1 MSRKYERLYY
11 KITEAAERTHA
22 FKRRP
27 VLVQRIEPDQVF
39 SPEAELHAFLPLHQE
54 LRGRLVLCEHYS
66 GSMRA
71 PQRDR
76 LRALLLAL
84 SSRWLQRPQPA
95 EGERET
101 VPGSWF
107 SETRMPAVVIVAP
120 SYPQALLQEGILVP
134 TPYARGVWS
143 GLGFRT
149 RLFYLATRL
158 LDPDEPGWDL
168 LRWTD
173 PGTDENLLRRFFDAD
188 TFDQRTKDAV
198 MRTLNDQ
205 IDLSAYKGLERPYTA
220 LQNDIRTSFEE
231 GIELVVDAWLRS
243 VEDQLPEACAAEIRA
258 IEDPQK
264 RFEAL
269 QRALED

>member
-1 MSRKYERLYY
+1 M
-11 KITEAAERTHA
+11 
-22 FKRRP
+22 
-27 VLVQRIEPDQVF
+27 
-39 SPEAELHAFLPLHQE
+39 
-54 LRGRLVLCEHYS
+54 
-66 GSMRA
+66 
-71 PQRDR
+71 
-76 LRALLLAL
+76 
-84 SSRWLQRPQPA
+84 
-95 EGERET
+95 
-101 VPGSWF
+101 PGAWF

-120 SYPQALLQEGILVP
+120 SYPQALLQEGILDP

-243 VEDQLPEACAAEIRA
+243 VENQLSEACVAEIRA
-258 IEDPQK
+258 IEDPQR